1 MKRIIQSNWQIVL
14 IVILSLFIVWPLF
27 VPGYFSH
34 HDDLQVMRI
43 FEMRKCLI
51 DFQIPCRWVPDM
63 GYGNGYP
70 LFNFYSPFAYYLGAL
85 LSFVLGY
92 VVSAKTLFF
101 IPLVLGGVGMYY
113 LSKELFRKIPGL
125 VGAILYLFAP

>member
-1 MKRIIQSNWQIVL
+1 MKKYITRYWQILL
-14 IVILSLFIVWPLF
+14 IVGLSLITAWPLF

-43 FEMRKCLI
+43 FEMRKCFS

-70 LFNFYSPFAYYLGAL
+70 IFNFYSVFPYYLGAL
-85 LSFVLGY
+85 ASFAIGY
-92 VVSAKTLFF
+92 IGAAKLLFF
-101 IPLVLGGVGMYY
+101 LPLILGG
-113 LSKELFRKIPGL
+113 
-125 VGAILYLFAP
+125 